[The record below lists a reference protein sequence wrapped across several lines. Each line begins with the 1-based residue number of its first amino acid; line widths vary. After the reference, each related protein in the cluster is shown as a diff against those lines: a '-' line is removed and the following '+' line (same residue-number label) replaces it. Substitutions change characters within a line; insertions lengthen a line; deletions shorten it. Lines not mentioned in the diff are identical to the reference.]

1 MKSGEILATVILDAS
16 LSQTCAIP
24 RAAKIGATSFH
35 RVGSDET
42 SERHGVRPPV
52 FSIGLTPKNRG
63 ADAAPLGNLFLCV
76 A

>member
-1 MKSGEILATVILDAS
+1 MVI
-16 LSQTCAIP
+16 P
-24 RAAKIGATSFH
+24 SFH

-63 ADAAPLGNLFLCV
+63 ADAAPLGNLSLCV